1 MSAKLLKSL
10 AKGKCRVQNAI
21 TGEVVIYW
29 PGEKVLD
36 SLVIRSGQ
44 DVNLMSYASVDQ
56 LRRSPNLK
64 SLVNAGHLRVL

>member
-10 AKGKCRVQNAI
+10 AKNKCSVKNTI
-21 TGEVVIYW
+21 TGEVCVYY
-29 PGEKVLD
+29 PGDKVLD

-44 DVNLMSYASVDQ
+44 SVDLLKYATVAQ

-64 SLVNAGHLRVL
+64 SLVNDGYLVVL